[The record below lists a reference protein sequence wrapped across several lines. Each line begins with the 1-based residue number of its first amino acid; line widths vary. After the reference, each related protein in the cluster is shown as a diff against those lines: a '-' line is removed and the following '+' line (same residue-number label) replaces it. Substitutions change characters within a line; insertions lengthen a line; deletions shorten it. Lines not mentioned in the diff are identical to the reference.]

1 MRVFADDLVI
11 IEDPVNSLP
20 QLIDVINE
28 FGILAGFYLNQNKSK
43 IKSKNM
49 TEKKINQLRRLTE
62 CEIVN
67 KI

>member
-28 FGILAGFYLNQNKSK
+28 FGILAGFYLNQIKSK
-43 IKSKNM
+43 IM